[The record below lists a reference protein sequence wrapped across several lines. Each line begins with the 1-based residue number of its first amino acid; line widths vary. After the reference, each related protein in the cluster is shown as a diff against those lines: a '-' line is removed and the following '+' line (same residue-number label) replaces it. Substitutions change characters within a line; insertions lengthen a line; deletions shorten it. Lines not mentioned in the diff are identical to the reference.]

1 MGISLEKTSLSLIS
15 NKIRGGISET
25 YVMSELAALGLYPYY
40 WESHG
45 VAEIDFIIQ
54 KDDMIIPIEVKAK
67 DNNQSKS
74 MKVYKEI
81 YTPKLMVR
89 VGTSNFGCTK
99 EIKTIPLYA
108 VWCLGE

>member
-1 MGISLEKTSLSLIS
+1 MSQLVSL
-15 NKIRGGISET
+15 G
-25 YVMSELAALGLYPYY
+25 MHPYY

-54 KDDMIIPIEVKAK
+54 KDDMIIPIEVKSK

-74 MKVYKEI
+74 MKVYKGI

-89 VGTSNFGCTK
+89 VGTTNFGYTND
-99 EIKTIPLYA
+99 IKTIPLYA